1 MSVFVP
7 ILKKNGLL
15 ESTHMTVCN
24 VGSRKLDLND
34 DYATQGWGIF
44 SPNLSIYGFDADADA
59 CDAANAD
66 LEERQVNWKEK
77 HIPIALGKAAEERTL
92 YVTKAPMC
100 SSLYPPNE
108 PYLARMAGLPE
119 LVNLDF
125 SFEIDTITLDQF
137 CQEECVNEIDFLQ
150 IDAQGADLDVLEGAT
165 NILSRGIMAIQIEVE
180 FSHLYIGQPLF
191 ADVDSF
197 LRKNNFTLFDLSK
210 SYRTRSRSPICST
223 VRAGQL
229 LWGDAFYF
237 RDLLRDDIDD
247 KLKSPDRLLKLA
259 CVADIM
265 NFPDYTLEILEYL
278 TLQYGE
284 NGEYNFAD
292 CIIEGLSQ
300 LPDLVNQGLNS
311 VPIVSTIR
319 DYASER
325 ILKVHD
331 LL

>member
-15 ESTHMTVCN
+15 ESMHMTVCN
-24 VGSRKLDLND
+24 VGSRKLDLDD

-44 SPNLSIYGFDADADA
+44 APNLSIYGFDADADA
-59 CDAANAD
+59 CDVANVD

-77 HIPIALGKAAEERTL
+77 HIPVALGKAAEERTL

-137 CQEECVNEIDFLQ
+137 CQEEDVNEIDFLQ
-150 IDAQGADLDVLEGAT
+150 IDVQGADLDVLEGAI
-165 NILSRGIMAIQIEVE
+165 NILNRGITAIQIEVE
-180 FSHLYIGQPLF
+180 FSHLYVGQPLF

-197 LRKNNFTLFDLSK
+197 LRKNDFTLFDLSK
-210 SYRTRSRSPICST
+210 SYRIRSRSPIRST

-247 KLKSPDRLLKLA
+247 RLKSPDKLLKLA
-259 CVADIM
+259 CIADIL
-265 NFPDYTLEILEYL
+265 NFPDYTIEILEFL
-278 TLQYGE
+278 TLKYG
-284 NGEYNFAD
+284 NDSNYNCANSILESLAQFPALV
-292 CIIEGLSQ
+292 EGGLSS
-300 LPDLVNQGLNS
+300 LPVVQN
-311 VPIVSTIR
+311 IR
-319 DYASER
+319 QFATEKFS
-325 ILKVHD
+325 L
-331 LL
+331 